1 MIFKGDHVQDMLHM
15 NIFLE
20 SKILKLDSKTTN
32 EGIPAFVK
40 FSNYA
45 SR

>member
-1 MIFKGDHVQDMLHM
+1 MNFKGDHVQDMLHM
-15 NIFLE
+15 NIFPE
-20 SKILKLDSKTTN
+20 SEIHLLDNKTKH
-32 EGIPAFVK
+32 GVIPAFVK

>member
-1 MIFKGDHVQDMLHM
+1 MIFKDDHVQDILHM
-15 NIFLE
+15 NIFPE
-20 SKILKLDSKTTN
+20 SEILQLDNKTKN
-32 EGIPAFVK
+32 GDIPAFVK